1 MHAVKIQG
9 AFAQKA
15 GVAFDLMTEHG
26 CSLESGDRSD
36 AVLLSQKPVQVEFQ
50 DSLRDAWFIQV
61 SFLPSHSG

>member
-26 CSLESGDRSD
+26 VLRRAGDRSD
-36 AVLLSQKPVQVEFQ
+36 AVLLSQKPAQVEFQ
-50 DSLRDAWFIQV
+50 DSLRDARFIQV